1 MKTKQTYN
9 TKHASG
15 NGLQRTCSRS
25 MLATFLDCYKKSNA
39 NCDYRGEVEVFW
51 TDKSKRVQLR
61 TFYETYLRDMM
72 QTGSEAKSGYYE
84 FKATDAAL
92 FKKYLD
98 AAKAINLSA
107 VPTFSTVP
115 EGEHYYANEY
125 WQIPVPFS
133 QEEQQK
139 VLDGVRTDLLIQQ
152 GREEA
157 ATTQKQAAEAEM
169 AAMQSEK
176 MLEEEKSKT
185 STKKWII
192 LALAALIAIVILKRT
207 KK

>member
-139 VLDGVRTDLLIQQ
+139 VLDGVHTDLLIQQ
-152 GREEA
+152 EKEQT
-157 ATTQKQAAEAEM
+157 ATAMQQAAQAELEAYRTE
-169 AAMQSEK
+169 QELKSEK
-176 MLEEEKSKT
+176 ANNN
-185 STKKWII
+185 KWII
-192 LALAALIAIVILKRT
+192 VAGLALILIIILKRT
-207 KK
+207 KQR